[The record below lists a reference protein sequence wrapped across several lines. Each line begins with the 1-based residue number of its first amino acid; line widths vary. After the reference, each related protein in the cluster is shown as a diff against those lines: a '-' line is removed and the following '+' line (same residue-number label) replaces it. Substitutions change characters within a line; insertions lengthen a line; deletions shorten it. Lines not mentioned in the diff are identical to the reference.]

1 MYIHAE
7 FPANIDSLAL
17 YEMVKCYKLNVTD
30 VISSVYMYGEITE
43 KILPYLLNVCYKFS
57 YIEITIKNPTG

>member
-1 MYIHAE
+1 MYITAE
-7 FPANIDSLAL
+7 FPGNIEYLEL
-17 YEMVKCYKLNVTD
+17 YKMVECYKLNVTD

-57 YIEITIKNPTG
+57 YKTITIKNPTS

>member
-1 MYIHAE
+1 MYITAE
-7 FPANIDSLAL
+7 FPANIESLAL
-17 YEMVKCYKLNVTD
+17 YKMVECYKLNVTD

-57 YIEITIKNPTG
+57 YKTITIKNPTK